1 MDKNKRLL
9 NTTQKKP
16 ASNSNLSNINITP
29 NNNTPKNVNHRSKSN
44 LTLKDSDAVRRIKS
58 KYNTA
63 EINNINFEYLVL
75 LQGLKLVTGFYQK
88 PLIP

>member
-1 MDKNKRLL
+1 MDKKNIKSF

-16 ASNSNLSNINITP
+16 TSRSNISNISMTP

-44 LTLKDSDAVRRIKS
+44 LTTLKDSDAVRRLKS

-63 EINNINFEYLVL
+63 KTNINFKYLYRV
-75 LQGLKLVTGFYQK
+75 
-88 PLIP
+88 